1 MERAARRQARAVF
14 PKLAQPRAE
23 VLAGMRAQ
31 VQVLA
36 RVEVLA
42 GTQARVRALEL
53 ARARERAEAQA
64 QVAQRFAIRAA
75 RTASSASSYKS
86 RAFAR
91 RVHRFRC
98 ALGRRR

>member
-1 MERAARRQARAVF
+1 MERAARRQAQAVF
-14 PKLAQPRAE
+14 PKLARERAE
-23 VLAGMRAQ
+23 LLAGMRAQ

-42 GTQARVRALEL
+42 GTQAR
-53 ARARERAEAQA
+53 ERAEVQA

-91 RVHRFRC
+91 RVRRFRC
-98 ALGRRR
+98 ALARRR